1 MVSAM
6 SDLFQSLA
14 DAPAEFVAMVADVLE
29 RRAADPEHQAIVEAY
44 VGALSLP
51 DQAAVLEIGCGTGA
65 ICRHFAGLDG
75 VARVRGIDPAP
86 GLIACA
92 RDLALDLPGLEFRIG
107 RGEATGESAESYDI
121 VVLHTVLSHVADPAA
136 LLAEA
141 RRVLRPEGT
150 LVVCDSD
157 FSQASAATNPADPLQ
172 ACVEAWAEEAVADRW
187 LVPRLPRLL
196 EQAGFVPERLSGHSR
211 VDRAGLGSG
220 PAWIDYGIGVLV
232 ARGRIGAELGDAL
245 RAECRRRIDDGE
257 FFAVLP
263 FVSMLARKAATA
275 AG

>member
-65 ICRHFAGLDG
+65 ICRYFAGLDS

-86 GLIACA
+86 GLIASA

-141 RRVLRPEGT
+141 LQQTESRGVSAGTASRYQHSVWAYDLKHAMPESCSSST
-150 LVVCDSD
+150 
-157 FSQASAATNPADPLQ
+157 
-172 ACVEAWAEEAVADRW
+172 W
-187 LVPRLPRLL
+187 LPYM
-196 EQAGFVPERLSGHSR
+196 SGY
-211 VDRAGLGSG
+211 G
-220 PAWIDYGIGVLV
+220 GIGVVMLPTGMIYYYASDNNEYGFMKSV
-232 ARGRIGAELGDAL
+232 AELNKISPL
-245 RAECRRRIDDGE
+245 CGE
-257 FFAVLP
+257 
-263 FVSMLARKAATA
+263 
-275 AG
+275 